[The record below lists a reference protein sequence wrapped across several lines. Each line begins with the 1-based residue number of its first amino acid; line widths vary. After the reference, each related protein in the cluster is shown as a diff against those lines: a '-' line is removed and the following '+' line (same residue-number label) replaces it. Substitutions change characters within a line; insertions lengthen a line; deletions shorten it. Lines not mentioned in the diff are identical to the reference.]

1 MFAVS
6 DLSCNSG
13 LYLLLD
19 TLNDWLIWLI
29 IIIIIIVIIII
40 IPSINKTKFDDAI
53 KSRKVGLHL
62 SQTSL
67 RLYWFVFVW
76 PALIG

>member
-19 TLNDWLIWLI
+19 TLNDWLID
-29 IIIIIIVIIII
+29 VN
-40 IPSINKTKFDDAI
+40 INFYCLKPFTPELASFD
-53 KSRKVGLHL
+53 K
-62 SQTSL
+62 
-67 RLYWFVFVW
+67 
-76 PALIG
+76 